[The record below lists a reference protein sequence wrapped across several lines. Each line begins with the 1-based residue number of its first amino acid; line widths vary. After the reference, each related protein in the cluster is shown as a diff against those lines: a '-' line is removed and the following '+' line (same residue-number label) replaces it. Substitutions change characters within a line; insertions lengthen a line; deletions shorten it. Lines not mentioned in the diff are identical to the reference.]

1 MSSLHKQARKVETG
15 ELTLAINAA
24 EGRLQLVLGR
34 AGSGAEAGP
43 DILAAQDWQAVA
55 QGAELLAPALEQ
67 MLRNLKLEARH
78 VGKIAAV
85 TGPGSFT
92 GLRLATVT
100 ASALARAL
108 GAAIVGLEYL
118 PLLAAGAREFLDKS
132 DYFWAVTHA
141 RRGLVYVQSFSNN
154 RDHQARQARSSVVE
168 LLPVHPLS
176 VLRLEELPELLAAIT
191 AFNSAL
197 CSNSVIFG
205 SGLSKNLEALAP
217 ELGRVCA
224 GLRLMP
230 HCLDHPSPRLL
241 LGAALAAS
249 PGKDGQGD
257 LVPLYAR
264 ASDAED
270 NLPQIADNL
279 GLDRDYARARLVG
292 LLNTPV

>member
-1 MSSLHKQARKVETG
+1 MPVSSLHKKARKVATG

-24 EGRLQLVLGR
+24 EGRLQLALGR
-34 AGSGAEAGP
+34 TGGGADPEP
-43 DILAAQDWQAVA
+43 ELLAAQDWQAVA

-67 MLRNLKLEARH
+67 MLANLKLEPRH
-78 VGKIAAV
+78 IGKIAVV

-108 GAAIVGLEYL
+108 GAAAAGLEYL
-118 PLLAAGAREFLDKS
+118 PLLAAGARDFFDKT

-141 RRGLVYVQSFSNN
+141 RRGLVYVQSFSNS
-154 RDHQARQARSSVVE
+154 RDGSG

-191 AFNSAL
+191 AFNSSL
-197 CSNSVIFG
+197 CSNSLIFG
-205 SGLSKNLEALAP
+205 SGLSRNLDVLTP

-224 GLRLMP
+224 GLKLMP
-230 HCLDHPSPRLL
+230 HRLDQPTPQLL
-241 LGAALAAS
+241 LKSALAAS
-249 PGKDGQGD
+249 PEKGD
-257 LVPLYAR
+257 LAPLYAR

-279 GLDRDYARARLVG
+279 GLDRDYARARLAQ
-292 LLNTPV
+292 LLSEPV